1 MKNAINRQFAI
12 DNRQRR
18 LINLILLIACCL
30 LPILFT
36 ACKNK
41 KTTIVETLAKK
52 ELWTCSMHPE
62 IIRNKPGTCPICGME
77 LVRKE
82 ENSTA
87 INDIQ
92 LNDLLQ
98 PTDRFVVSSIP
109 VTTIHRSAELIEI
122 DALGTVAYDTRLV
135 NTISARVSGR
145 IEKLYVKYRYQHV
158 MKGQRIMDIYSP
170 ELLTI
175 GEELLFLIKN
185 DPDNSSLINAAKQ
198 KLLLLGV
205 SEVQLQQIIRS
216 QKASLSIAV
225 YSNYSG
231 HIHEAGNT
239 MPGMNNSEQKMDLS
253 RVTEEL
259 PIKEGMYVEK
269 GQVIFQLFNVDRSW
283 VMLNI
288 FPEYQSLVKP
298 GDAVRVIPETV
309 PTNNFRAK
317 IDFIEPFYRKE
328 NKTLTARV
336 YFDNSKLEIPIGSQ
350 ARATI
355 FSNSKEANWLPKDAI
370 LSLGIDKVVFIKT
383 GGGFKTHKVETGLAY
398 KNKIQIL
405 SGLNATDSVAAN
417 AQFLTDSESFI
428 KINQ

>member
-1 MKNAINRQFAI
+1 MTAVSCSFV
-12 DNRQRR
+12 
-18 LINLILLIACCL
+18 
-30 LPILFT
+30 LFIS
-36 ACKNK
+36 CKDK
-41 KTTIVETLAKK
+41 KATVSERAPAK

-62 IIRNKPGTCPICGME
+62 IIRDKPGACPICGME

-82 ENSTA
+82 ENSTV

-92 LNDLLQ
+92 LNDLLK

-109 VTTIHRSAELIEI
+109 LTTIRRGSELIEI

-170 ELLTI
+170 ELLTT
-175 GEELLFLIKN
+175 EQELLFLIKN
-185 DPDNSSLINAAKQ
+185 DPGNSSLINAARE

-205 SEVQLQQIIRS
+205 SEGQAEQIIKT
-216 QKASLSIAV
+216 QKPSLSIAV
-225 YSNYSG
+225 YSPYSG

-239 MPGMNNSEQKMDLS
+239 MPGASNEQRMDIL
-253 RVTEEL
+253 RVTGEL
-259 PIKEGMYVEK
+259 PVKEGMYIAK
-269 GQVIFQLFNVDRSW
+269 GQIIFQLFNVDQSW
-283 VMLNI
+283 ALLSI
-288 FPEYQSLVKP
+288 FPEYQGLVKI

-309 PTNNFRAK
+309 PANNFRAK

-336 YFDNSKLEIPIGSQ
+336 YFNNSKLDVPVGSQ
-350 ARATI
+350 VKATI
-355 FSNSKEANWLPKDAI
+355 FSNAKEAAWLPKDAV

-383 GGGFKTHKVETGLAY
+383 RGGFKVHKVETGLVY
-398 KNKIQIL
+398 ENKVQIV
-405 SGLNATDSVAAN
+405 SGLTSADSVAAN

-428 KINQ
+428 KLNGQ